1 MMPKYDLKLVGWMEK
16 ELEDIGVTPLKTAK
30 TAETFLKDKNG
41 TAMVLINSV
50 CGCAAGA
57 ARPGVGMALQ
67 NKKIPDRLATV
78 FAGVDSE
85 ATEKVR
91 SFLPEVPPS
100 SPSVALFKDGQMVH
114 FIPRSEIEGFSY
126 EQIAEKLISAF
137 DEYCTAEGPSVSV
150 EALKEAFSSSGRN
163 S

>member
-1 MMPKYDLKLVGWMEK
+1 VLSNYD
-16 ELEDIGVTPLKTAK
+16 
-30 TAETFLKDKNG
+30 
-41 TAMVLINSV
+41 

-137 DEYCTAEGPSVSV
+137 DEYCAAEGPSVSV
-150 EALKEAFSSSGRN
+150 EALKEAFSSAGRN